1 MHACLVH
8 QRACANFEFSRG
20 ISEIFNGILG
30 TVFMLIRG
38 ICPCLVGVYSQ
49 HSSDE
54 QPLLFPLCVC
64 FWHVGE
70 RSKRGDWD
78 NYLGG

>member
-38 ICPCLVGVYSQ
+38 ICPCLVGVYGQ

-54 QPLLFPLCVC
+54 QPLLFPCVC
-64 FWHVGE
+64 AFGMSASE
-70 RSKRGDWD
+70 ASAGI
-78 NYLGG
+78 GITI